1 MAGTTV
7 QTLVLRGIPVVVRDG
22 VTVVTRRAVRTESR
36 RLARLAFSMRHPALH
51 CLPESDS
58 DPRQPDTAMHGGT
71 TAYAAIR
78 AGRPGSRAGV
88 PSGRSPANFAGGT
101 VLSGQSLVTRHLAA
115 PAWPLANKRWQVSR
129 NLAMRFSG
137 TLMAST
143 RGKER

>member
-7 QTLVLRGIPVVVRDG
+7 QTLVLRGMPVVVRDG
-22 VTVVTRRAVRTESR
+22 VTVVTRRAIRTENR
-36 RLARLAFSMRHPALH
+36 QALPLAFSMRHPSQH

-58 DPRQPDTAMHGGT
+58 VWRQPDTAMHGGT

-88 PSGRSPANFAGGT
+88 PSRSPAFAGGT
-101 VLSGQSLVTRHLAA
+101 VLLGRSLVTRLLTP
-115 PAWPLANKRWQVSR
+115 PAWQLANKRWQVNRTLLLKSG
-129 NLAMRFSG
+129 G

-143 RGKER
+143 RGKGS